1 MRWSR
6 LLLTVLAAV
15 VLLASQARPA
25 DYFTDASRVRS
36 YGGFGAGAW
45 PSAAWRPYAA
55 DSPFNRLID
64 RADTVHP
71 RSATIVRQILSWGRP
86 SDLLAG
92 IADTSQDYDRP
103 IYFARSDDPI
113 YTLVPTRPWGRN
125 PIAGM
130 RIRVPRGARAAGG
143 SDGHLTVIQPDGME
157 YDLWQARRKP
167 PRGGRLHFG
176 WGGRLRIDGDGRG
189 SGATASEFGSAAGI
203 IRSYELQAGQI
214 DHALALVVR
223 CTGNDLGF
231 GFGVIPARRH
241 DQGSAFVYPASKGA
255 TACTGTSAGA
265 PPTGAR
271 FRLNLGDEEIIRLPV
286 PRWKKAILRALAHY
300 GAYVADTGGAGF
312 GFLAE
317 SGSSYTSF
325 GRVDPMVE
333 FARQAG
339 LPRRDDGV
347 YVMDI
352 ASGIDWERDLQVLT
366 PPPRA
371 ETGSERG
378 WGRTDGGDRLARHP
392 HGRRAP

>member
-1 MRWSR
+1 MHGSR
-6 LLLTVLAAV
+6 LLLTTLAGV
-15 VLLASQARPA
+15 VLLASQAGPSINL
-25 DYFTDASRVRS
+25 TDTSRIKS

-45 PSAAWRPYAA
+45 PPASWRPYAA
-55 DSPFNRLID
+55 TSPFNSPID
-64 RADTVHP
+64 RADAVHP
-71 RSATIVRQILSWGRP
+71 RSAEIVRRVLSWGRP

-92 IADTSQDYDRP
+92 VADTPEDYDRP
-103 IYFARSDDPI
+103 IYFARSDDPV
-113 YTLVPTRPWGRN
+113 YKLVPTRPWGRN
-125 PIAGM
+125 PIAGK
-130 RIRVPRGARAAGG
+130 RIRVPGRARAAGG

-157 YDLWQARRKP
+157 YDLWQVRRRS
-167 PRGGRLHFG
+167 PRGGRLLFG

-203 IRSYELQAGQI
+203 IRASELRAGQI

-231 GFGVIPARRH
+231 GFGVIPARRY

-255 TACTGTSAGA
+255 TACTGNSAGA

-271 FRLNLGDEEIIRLPV
+271 FRLDLSDDELLQLPI
-286 PRWKKAILRALAHY
+286 PRWKTAILRALAHY

-325 GRVDPMVE
+325 GREDPMVE

-347 YVMDI
+347 YVMDL
-352 ASGIDWERDLQVLT
+352 ASGVDWARKLRVLK
-366 PPPRA
+366 PPPP
-371 ETGSERG
+371 G
-378 WGRTDGGDRLARHP
+378 
-392 HGRRAP
+392 

>member
-1 MRWSR
+1 MGWSR
-6 LLLTVLAAV
+6 LLLIVVAAV
-15 VLLASQARPA
+15 VLLGSQAGPA
-25 DYFTDASRVRS
+25 SDSTGMSPVSS

-45 PSAAWRPYAA
+45 PSAAWRPYATA
-55 DSPFNRLID
+55 SPFNRPVD
-64 RADTVHP
+64 RRDTVHP
-71 RSATIVRQILSWGRP
+71 RSATIVRRVLSWGRP

-92 IADTSQDYDRP
+92 IADTPEDYDRP
-103 IYFARSDDPI
+103 VYFARSDDPV

-125 PIAGM
+125 PIAGK

-157 YDLWQARRKP
+157 YDLWQVRRKQ
-167 PRGGRLHFG
+167 PRDGRLLFG
-176 WGGRLRIDGDGRG
+176 WGGRLRVDGDGRG
-189 SGATASEFGSAAGI
+189 SGATASEFGSAAGL
-203 IRSYELQAGQI
+203 IRASELRAGKI

-231 GFGVIPARRH
+231 GFGIIPARRH

-255 TACTGTSAGA
+255 TACTGSSAGA

-271 FRLNLGDEEIIRLPV
+271 FRLDLGDAEILRLRL
-286 PRWKKAILRALAHY
+286 PRWKKAILRALTHY

-325 GRVDPMVE
+325 GRADPMVE

-347 YVMDI
+347 YVMDL
-352 ASGIDWERDLQVLT
+352 ASGVDWARDLRVLT
-366 PPPRA
+366 PPLP
-371 ETGSERG
+371 
-378 WGRTDGGDRLARHP
+378 D
-392 HGRRAP
+392 